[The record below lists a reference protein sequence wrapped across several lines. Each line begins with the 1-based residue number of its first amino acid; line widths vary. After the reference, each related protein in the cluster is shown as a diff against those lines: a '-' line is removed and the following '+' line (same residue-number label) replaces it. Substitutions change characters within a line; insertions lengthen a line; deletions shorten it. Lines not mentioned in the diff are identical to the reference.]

1 MHLVTGYKGEEH
13 IMSADQGSFNAS
25 FFGTGQYV
33 MESGSQM
40 EATIIDN
47 NTVRVYDGDLLMY
60 GRHARIEPNTYEDLT
75 IKTGTA
81 GVNRYDLI
89 CATYI
94 KNANDGTEDA
104 YFEVIR
110 GTENERVPDLPE
122 YTDGNILEGATFNQM
137 PLYKVV
143 IEGVV
148 LKEVVPMFDTIPTFQ
163 ALAERYAQEFQ
174 KSCESHLDSLN
185 VYDTLEEVEANT
197 QENQLAGALAVKEL
211 SQKVNDIDLS
221 ASKVNYDNTS
231 SGLNATTAQGAI
243 DELNSS
249 LIADNGTNFKF
260 GYNSN
265 TEEYGYIVTDSE
277 GADTFYPFSNAQKL
291 YEALQYSGLV
301 TEDMTFDEMC
311 NALMNYFPMNINLLG
326 NLTYTVSGGGRV
338 SANTNNSLI
347 LTYSASSDH
356 TTNIF
361 LSDNFKIPPS
371 AKYLNFTASVRR
383 DGAGSTY
390 GNKLL
395 LNNLTKGT
403 TTTLYSI
410 EEGTFTI
417 NQKYNIS
424 AHAGCECSLRWEVNS
439 WAQSFNCVNATVL
452 SISG

>member
-40 EATIIDN
+40 EAVIIDN

-75 IKTGTA
+75 IQTGTA

-148 LKEVVPMFDTIPTFQ
+148 LKEVVPVFSTIPTYQ
-163 ALAERYAQEFQ
+163 ALAERYAAEFQ
-174 KSCESHLDSLN
+174 KSCETHIGALN
-185 VYDTLEEVEANT
+185 IYDTLEEVEANT

-211 SQKVNDIDLS
+211 SQKVNDIDLP
-221 ASKVNYDNTS
+221 ASKVNYDNTTSKLS
-231 SGLNATTAQGAI
+231 STTAQGAI
-243 DELNSS
+243 DELKGITDGLNSS
-249 LIADNGTNFKF
+249 LNDSLTLQLIYDQGGFIAYKLGKEMKIIVNGVNVARFNEIMDELLAEYPNASEIASVFHIGDNINWTEHV
-260 GYNSN
+260 GYYLVNTLQSVSFNMINS
-265 TEEYGYIVTDSE
+265 YGANSKT
-277 GADTFYPFSNAQKL
+277 A
-291 YEALQYSGLV
+291 
-301 TEDMTFDEMC
+301 MTTQT
-311 NALMNYFPMNINLLG
+311 NYFVTCSFFYLLE
-326 NLTYTVSGGGRV
+326 
-338 SANTNNSLI
+338 
-347 LTYSASSDH
+347 
-356 TTNIF
+356 
-361 LSDNFKIPPS
+361 K
-371 AKYLNFTASVRR
+371 
-383 DGAGSTY
+383 
-390 GNKLL
+390 
-395 LNNLTKGT
+395 
-403 TTTLYSI
+403 
-410 EEGTFTI
+410 
-417 NQKYNIS
+417 
-424 AHAGCECSLRWEVNS
+424 
-439 WAQSFNCVNATVL
+439 
-452 SISG
+452 